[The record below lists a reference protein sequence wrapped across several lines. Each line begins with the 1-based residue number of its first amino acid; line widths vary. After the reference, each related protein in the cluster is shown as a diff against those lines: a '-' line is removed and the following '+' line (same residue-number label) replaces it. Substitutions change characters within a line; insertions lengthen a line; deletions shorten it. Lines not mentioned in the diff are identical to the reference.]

1 MKAIRIF
8 TILCFI
14 SLGQFVNPYYCYAYP
29 YHNLA
34 LLKSVG
40 ASSSAAKHP
49 PAFVVDGDDGT
60 FWNSAEGDENPWVVV
75 YLNSESIIDHVILPH
90 FSGFETIRIE
100 VYTGSTWLEVYKD
113 EKYQQVLFGFQPVKT
128 GAVRL
133 VFEAEGP
140 VSINEIQIYT
150 HNPQP
155 IFVNQSGYNLNSP
168 KRFTAPKAA
177 DGSVFQIKRNS
188 DQKALYQGSVI
199 GQIGDFSEFIPVDSG
214 PYYIEIRDD
223 DKLGTSVAFNIG
235 AYWIEKV
242 SYQKAID
249 FMLDSRCWWGD
260 ARNNTPTDSTTSCGR
275 GVAWRDGVQYS
286 FEVPSLIMLYL
297 SNPAAF
303 TVERMP
309 IQGPYLGLRHQLP
322 DDTPEIIRLI
332 YWGVDIYL
340 RDQVDDPLLK
350 EQLAYFVYAYP
361 YFSQY
366 IPEDVYEE
374 ALAYLLKNWE
384 KPDIERYDDTD
395 FGIPEFYSVPY
406 SANLYDTYK
415 TIGTG
420 KGQFPPGHSIIPNL
434 MMYEVAKR
442 ENLSHENRFFQAA
455 YNQTEWIIE
464 KLDWN
469 DPKVTKGQ
477 RQGEWLTI
485 TSLSYFLKQY
495 PKRAPVELKEKIQA
509 WVDIMLLRSDNMWDF
524 RRYSNDLW
532 VLPNILPPDH
542 PTHALKAGFNEPGN
556 IAGFPAPLLAASMVL
571 NNKNVKQRL
580 QEIAVAHIDNVFG
593 RNPTGRH
600 FCYEGATDFEGVEL
614 GWFKEHR
621 GFHGQLW
628 TARGVLEGSPKETT
642 YPFDPY
648 AGDPGHSEGWVTF
661 STPWNVALAYLS
673 HYETGLEIYD
683 SMLIQSVQTVSVS
696 DSHVQLA
703 VVLNAPLNFDYNK
716 VESGEV
722 TVRTSRGDQL
732 LLTVMEKNLNSA
744 DFVGT
749 LVMEKGE
756 IDNDDD
762 RIQVRPGDVI
772 TFSYGWD
779 VFQRSV
785 SLDIVR

>member
-1 MKAIRIF
+1 MNKSRV
-8 TILCFI
+8 FI
-14 SLGQFVNPYYCYAYP
+14 VVFFITVGQFFFPDYCYSYP
-29 YHNLA
+29 YQNLA
-34 LLKSVG
+34 LLNSVG
-40 ASSSAAKHP
+40 ASSCAPKHP

-60 FWNSAEGDENPWVVV
+60 FWNSAKGDKNPWVVV
-75 YLNSESIIDHVILPH
+75 YLKSESIIDHVVLPH
-90 FSGFETIRIE
+90 FSGFEAIRIE

-113 EKYQQVLFGFQPVKT
+113 KKYQQVLFGFQPVKT

-133 VFEAEGP
+133 VFETEGP
-140 VSINEIQIYT
+140 VSINEIQIYA

-155 IFVNQSGYNLNSP
+155 VFVNQSGYNLYGP
-168 KRFTAPKAA
+168 KRFTAPEAD
-177 DGSVFQIKRNS
+177 DGSTFEIKRTA
-188 DQKALYQGSVI
+188 DEKLLYQGNIS
-199 GQIGDFSEFIPVDSG
+199 GHIGDFSDFTPEDAG
-214 PYYIEIRDD
+214 PYIIEVESNGT
-223 DKLGTSVAFNIG
+223 LGSSMPFNIG

-260 ARNNTPTDSTTSCGR
+260 ARNLAPTDSTTSAGR

-297 SNPAAF
+297 SNPGAF

-340 RDQVDDPLLK
+340 RAQVDDPLLK

-361 YFSQY
+361 YFSKY

-374 ALAYLLKNWE
+374 ALAHLLKNWG

-395 FGIPEFYSVPY
+395 FGIPEFYTVPY
-406 SANLYDTYK
+406 SGNLFETYK
-415 TIGTG
+415 KIGTG
-420 KGQFPPGHSIIPNL
+420 KGQFPPGHSIMPNL

-442 ENLSHENRFFQAA
+442 DKIPEAKRFYQAA
-455 YNQTEWIIE
+455 YDQTAWII
-464 KLDWN
+464 KNLDWN

-477 RQGEWLTI
+477 RQGEWVTI
-485 TSLSYFLKQY
+485 TSLAYFLSQY
-495 PKRAPVELKEKIQA
+495 SEHVPEGLKDKIRVWA
-509 WVDIMLLRSDNMWDF
+509 EVMISRSNNMWDF
-524 RRYSNDLW
+524 RKYSNDLW
-532 VLPNILPPDH
+532 VIPNILPTDH
-542 PTHALKAGFNEPGN
+542 PSHVFKGFNEPGN
-556 IAGFPAPLLAASMVL
+556 VAGFSAPLLATSMVL
-571 NNKNVKQRL
+571 NNKIVNQRL
-580 QEIAVAHIDNVFG
+580 QEIAMAHIDNVFG

-600 FCYEGATDFEGVEL
+600 FSYEGVTDFEGVEL

-661 STPWNVALAYLS
+661 NTPWNVSLAYLS

-683 SMLIQSVQTVSVS
+683 SKLIQPVKTVSLS
-696 DSHVQLA
+696 DSDNRLV
-703 VVLNAPLNFDYNK
+703 VVLSAPLNFDYEK

-722 TVRTSRGDQL
+722 TVRTSHGDHL
-732 LLTVMEKNLNSA
+732 LLTVTEKTLNST

-749 LVMEKGE
+749 LVMEKEE
-756 IDNDDD
+756 IDKDDD
-762 RIQVRPGDVI
+762 RIQVRQGDVI
-772 TFSYGWD
+772 TVSYGWD

-785 SLDIVR
+785 SINVIR